1 MSSTAYPE
9 SQDGP
14 SGEFSGPTAWIR
26 CGLFRMPQSRLIVS
40 RSVRDSSAITSST
53 ARSVKATSVSLL
65 SCNADC
71 TVGERTNFR
80 KRTTFMAS
88 GRSYLCH
95 SKRCAALIASAITRS
110 GFMRHEMHAELWRA
124 TPHSANPK
132 NTLIRLVQ
140 KIIAKTFLNRVVQP
154 PTALARSARSARK
167 VAAIYRRRLSI
178 RWYACILRMAP
189 RRCSST
195 RCRRTRVRQGRRHDR
210 RRP

>member
-80 KRTTFMAS
+80 KRTTFIAS

-110 GFMRHEMHAELWRA
+110 ECMRHKTHAELWRA
-124 TPHSANPK
+124 TPVQK
-132 NTLIRLVQ
+132 IILIRLVQ
-140 KIIAKTFLNRVVQP
+140 KLIAKTFLNRVFQS
-154 PTALARSARSARK
+154 PTALARS
-167 VAAIYRRRLSI
+167 
-178 RWYACILRMAP
+178 
-189 RRCSST
+189 
-195 RCRRTRVRQGRRHDR
+195 TRVRQGGRHDR
-210 RRP
+210 RRL